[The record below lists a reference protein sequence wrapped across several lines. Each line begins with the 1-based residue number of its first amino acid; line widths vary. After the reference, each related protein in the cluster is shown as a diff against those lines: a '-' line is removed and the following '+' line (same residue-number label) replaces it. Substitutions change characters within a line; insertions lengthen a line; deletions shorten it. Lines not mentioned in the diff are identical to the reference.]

1 MQGTVLIV
9 DGDPAVRS
17 LLTSNLTLAGYR
29 IACAA
34 NLTEAEEVVRRTR
47 PDVALLEW
55 NGLTPGLLFV
65 RQMRCRRRTS
75 DMAVIVLSARAG
87 EQERITAL
95 ESGADDFVTKPFSMR
110 ELLARVRAV
119 LRRRAPQLGDEVIE
133 VAGLNV
139 DPAAQRVRA
148 GDEEIP
154 MRKNEFRLLHFFVT
168 HSQRTLTRSKLLD
181 EIWGDN
187 VFVGERT
194 VDVHVRRLRRALAPT
209 GKGDLIQTVRGV
221 GYRFCSEPIPATL
234 PASYFSVVAT
244 TRARAQRRTVPL
256 GVNAA

>member
-1 MQGTVLIV
+1 
-9 DGDPAVRS
+9 
-17 LLTSNLTLAGYR
+17 
-29 IACAA
+29 
-34 NLTEAEEVVRRTR
+34 
-47 PDVALLEW
+47 
-55 NGLTPGLLFV
+55 
-65 RQMRCRRRTS
+65 MRCRRRTS
-75 DMAVIVLSARAG
+75 DTAVIIVSARSG

-148 GDEEIP
+148 GDEEIA

-168 HSQRTLTRSKLLD
+168 HAQRTLTRSKLLD

-194 VDVHVRRLRRALAPT
+194 VDVHVRRLRRALAPS
-209 GKGDLIQTVRGV
+209 GHGDLIQTVRGV
-221 GYRFCSEPIPATL
+221 GYRFCCEPVSPAV
-234 PASYFSVVAT
+234 PASYFSVASAAA
-244 TRARAQRRTVPL
+244 AREERRSLPL

>member
-9 DGDPAVRS
+9 DSDAGVRS
-17 LLTSNLTLAGYR
+17 LLTGNLTLAGYR

-34 NLTEAEEVVRRTR
+34 SLAEAEEVVRRMR

-55 NGLTPGLLFV
+55 NGLTPGLMFV

-75 DMAVIVLSARAG
+75 DMAVIVVSARGG

-119 LRRRAPQLGDEVIE
+119 LRRRAPQLGEEVIE
-133 VAGLNV
+133 VAGMTV
-139 DPAAQRVRA
+139 DPSAQRVRVGEA
-148 GDEEIP
+148 DIP

-168 HSQRTLTRSKLLD
+168 HAQRTLTRSKLLD

-194 VDVHVRRLRRALAPT
+194 VDVHVRRLRRALAAS
-209 GKGDLIQTVRGV
+209 GHGDLIQTVRGV
-221 GYRFCSEPIPATL
+221 GYRFCTEPLSAALPAT
-234 PASYFSVVAT
+234 YFSVSAT
-244 TRARAQRRTVPL
+244 ARGRDQRRSVPL